1 MKENEREYLRKL
13 KSKTLLFGGVFVGGF
28 ILLPIAIFAGAI
40 TERGIFGGLLIISV
54 ISLFVC
60 GILFGKNQKKYRS
73 YFKQIFVTRLI
84 KDIMPDA
91 EYYPE
96 RGFSSEL
103 ISKTGLMMMGN
114 RYGSED
120 YVKGVYNGVA
130 FERADMYIADESTDS
145 EGHTTTT
152 TYLQGRWM
160 IFETNKDFS
169 ADLQVIQKGFGYA
182 KKKKGLFTRKA
193 ERRHVFQTEDEAFN
207 KQFTCLCQDE
217 TEAFYLLT
225 PGMMQSLMK
234 LTSEAPGKV
243 MVGFVENRIH
253 VAVHTGKD
261 SLEPSIFKQLDYEKE
276 RRAVAAEMNAIT
288 SFISALNLDRRIF
301 Q

>member
-1 MKENEREYLRKL
+1 MKENELEYLRRL
-13 KSKTLLFGGVFVGGF
+13 KRKTLLFGVMFVGGF
-28 ILLPIAIFAGAI
+28 ILLPIVLFAGAI
-40 TERGIFGGLLIISV
+40 TEKGILGGLLIIV
-54 ISLFVC
+54 FISLIVC
-60 GILFGKNQKKYRS
+60 GILFGKNQKKYRT
-73 YFKQIFVTRLI
+73 YFKKVFVTRLI

-96 RGFSSEL
+96 RGFSYEL
-103 ISKTGLMMMGN
+103 ISRTGLMMMGN
-114 RYGSED
+114 RYNSED

-130 FERADMYIADESTDS
+130 FERADMYIAEESTDS
-145 EGHTTTT
+145 DGNTTTT

-160 IFETNKDFS
+160 IFETNKYFT
-169 ADLQVIQKGFGYA
+169 ADLQVIQKGFGFA

-193 ERRHVFQTEDEAFN
+193 ERRHIFQTEDESFN
-207 KQFTCLCQDE
+207 KQFTCLCQNE

-234 LTSEAPGKV
+234 LISEAPGKV
-243 MVGFVENRIH
+243 MVGFVDNRIH

-261 SLEPSIFKQLDYEKE
+261 SLEPSILKKLDYEKE
-276 RRAVAAEMNAIT
+276 RKAVAAEMNAIT
-288 SFISALNLDRRIF
+288 SFISALNLDRHIF